1 MLDWFFEMGPINE
14 CFRLFDVELPE
25 NCIWKRMKN
34 FNIMGVHWNI
44 RLLGEGSHTKA
55 IYKVENCLKREGG
68 GWYPNAHYELT
79 LELLKAIATLRNVF
93 KVYNSNSWTRD
104 QFCGMGPLSE
114 CLYQIF
120 KYYQKT
126 NSPIVKQNHHSK

>member
-1 MLDWFFEMGPINE
+1 MFFSVIT
-14 CFRLFDVELPE
+14 E
-25 NCIWKRMKN
+25 NWNWKTLTKKLVSFKNGTGLRMKN

-79 LELLKAIATLRNVF
+79 LELLKAIATLSNVF

-104 QFCGMGPLSE
+104 QFFGMGPLSE

>member
-1 MLDWFFEMGPINE
+1 MFFSVIT
-14 CFRLFDVELPE
+14 E
-25 NCIWKRMKN
+25 NWNWKTLTKNLVSFKNGTGLRMKN

-68 GWYPNAHYELT
+68 GWYPNAHYQLT
-79 LELLKAIATLRNVF
+79 LELLKAIATLSNVF

-104 QFCGMGPLSE
+104 QFFGMGPLSE

>member
-1 MLDWFFEMGPINE
+1 MFFSVIT
-14 CFRLFDVELPE
+14 E
-25 NCIWKRMKN
+25 NWNWKTLTKNLVSFKNGTGLRMKN

-79 LELLKAIATLRNVF
+79 LELLKAIATLSNVF

-104 QFCGMGPLSE
+104 QFFGMGPLSE